1 MNNPVI
7 QQTLVELEDNLLKL
21 ESARTQVNNVVE
33 KSEQVI
39 TSFKSILKSVESIN
53 EGIGI
58 DKKSIEDKLNN
69 SFKTFDIELNKL
81 LVKTNNSYKS
91 VSDQNEVNQQ
101 KFSKSVEDNIDNLNE
116 SFKTVNLELQN
127 NSHETNLELNKLQK
141 EFEDKLLKLNHHI
154 SNLEETI
161 LTTEQKIKDL
171 NFKEEFHLLNNK
183 IEKLNKTNQYVFG
196 IGCFIIL
203 LTILIFR

>member
-7 QQTLVELEDNLLKL
+7 QQTLVELEDNLSKL

-81 LVKTNNSYKS
+81 LIKTNESYKS
-91 VSDQNEVNQQ
+91 VSDQNEVNKQ
-101 KFSKSVEDNIDNLNE
+101 KFSNSIEENVDNLND
-116 SFKTVNLELQN
+116 SFKTIKLELQN
-127 NSHETNLELNKLQK
+127 NSDDTNKELNKLK
-141 EFEDKLLKLNHHI
+141 IDFEDKLLKLNQHI
-154 SNLEETI
+154 SSLEETI
-161 LTTEQKIKDL
+161 VTTEQKIKDL
-171 NFKEEFHLLNNK
+171 NFKEEFDLLNNK

-196 IGCFIIL
+196 IGCFVIL

>member
-7 QQTLVELEDNLLKL
+7 QQTLVELEDNLSKL

-81 LVKTNNSYKS
+81 LIKTNESYKS
-91 VSDQNEVNQQ
+91 VSDLNEVNKE
-101 KFSKSVEDNIDNLNE
+101 KFSKSVEDNVDNLNE
-116 SFKTVNLELQN
+116 SFKTINLELKN

-141 EFEDKLLKLNHHI
+141 EFEDKLLKLNQHV

-171 NFKEEFHLLNNK
+171 NFKEEFDLLNNK

-203 LTILIFR
+203 LTLLLFR

>member
-58 DKKSIEDKLNN
+58 DKKSIEDILNN

-81 LVKTNNSYKS
+81 LVKTNDSYKS

-101 KFSKSVEDNIDNLNE
+101 KFLKSVEDNIDNLNE
-116 SFKTVNLELQN
+116 SFKTINLELQN

-141 EFEDKLLKLNHHI
+141 EFEDKLLKLNQHI

-171 NFKEEFHLLNNK
+171 NFKEEFDLLNNK

>member
-81 LVKTNNSYKS
+81 LVKTNESYKS

-101 KFSKSVEDNIDNLNE
+101 KFSKSVEDNINNLNE
-116 SFKTVNLELQN
+116 SFKTINLELQN

-141 EFEDKLLKLNHHI
+141 EFEDKLLKLNQHI

-171 NFKEEFHLLNNK
+171 NFKEEFDLLNNK